1 MKKMKKILAMV
12 LAMAMVLGMSLTVFA
27 AEEVPEASA
36 SPAGAKI
43 TVTNV
48 PLDAT
53 VTYKQIAVAAPTTP
67 IGWSLAEDVILSNNV
82 TLEQLV
88 TVGGGNADAEAGTIN
103 SNDIVAKA
111 IANITLDGTATLNQA
126 AEGAEVTSAEIANV
140 TPGLYVIEVQKTGYT
155 FTRML
160 AYVAWNN
167 NNTAAVDTNVVAKGA
182 PNQVEKEITALE
194 GDSHLSV
201 SAGDVVPYT
210 VTTQYPYLAQTIEK
224 PSFVITDTVS
234 GGTIQGIPE
243 VKIGGEEATANDVT
257 IVVNEAKDGFTA
269 TFKYNIANAS
279 KEVEVKYNVVV
290 AEGEN
295 PLENNVTSKF
305 SSATGGEET
314 TTTAKVITPK
324 VIVEFSK
331 ISDDENPIALAG
343 ATFALYEETSE
354 QTATHMLVDGKIVE
368 KADVEEGTTVTYV
381 KEFGTVTTVL
391 NAEGTEASA
400 EFVGLDA
407 EKNYWMV
414 ETQAPDGYSLD
425 DTVRQLTGA
434 TVTEGVPT
442 LEDGVLVTRNTATD
456 FTVNGGEAIK
466 NTKLSALPSTGGIG
480 TTIFTIG
487 GCAIMVVAAGLF
499 FATRKK
505 STK

>member
-67 IGWSLAEDVILSNNV
+67 VGWSLAESVNLSNNV

-88 TVGGGNADAEAGTIN
+88 AVGGGNANAEAGTIN

-290 AEGEN
+290 AEGEH

-331 ISDDENPIALAG
+331 ISDDEKPIALAG

-391 NAEGTEASA
+391 NAGGTEARA

-442 LEDGVLVTRNTATD
+442 LEDGVLVTRNTVTD

>member
-331 ISDDENPIALAG
+331 ISDDETPIALAG

-354 QTATHMLVDGKIVE
+354 QTATHMLVDGAIVE
-368 KADVEEGTTVTYV
+368 KADVTEGTTVTYV

-391 NAEGTEASA
+391 NAEGKASA
-400 EFVGLDA
+400 KFVGLDA
-407 EKNYWMV
+407 EKSYWMV

-442 LEDGVLVTRNTATD
+442 LENGVLVTRNTATN

>member
-1 MKKMKKILAMV
+1 MV

-234 GGTIQGIPE
+234 GGTIQGTP
-243 VKIGGEEATANDVT
+243 VVTIGGKSATDDDVT
-257 IVVNEAKDGFTA
+257 IVVNDTKDGFTA
-269 TFKYNIANAS
+269 TFKYDIANAS
-279 KEVEVKYNVVV
+279 KEVEVTYNVVV
-290 AEGEN
+290 AEGAD
-295 PLENNVTSKF
+295 PLENSVTSKF
-305 SSATGGEET
+305 SSATGGDET

-331 ISDDENPIALAG
+331 ISDDETPIALAG

-354 QTATHMLVDGKIVE
+354 QTATHMLVDGAIVE
-368 KADVEEGTTVTYV
+368 KADVTEGTTVTYV

-391 NAEGTEASA
+391 NAEGKASA
-400 EFVGLDA
+400 KFVGLDA
-407 EKNYWMV
+407 EKSYWMV

-442 LEDGVLVTRNTATD
+442 LENGVLVTRNTATN

>member
-53 VTYKQIAVAAPTTP
+53 VTYRQIAVAAPTTP

-88 TVGGGNADAEAGTIN
+88 TVGGGNANAEAGTIN

-210 VTTQYPYLAQTIEK
+210 VTTQYPYLAQTIAN

-234 GGTIQGIPE
+234 GGTIQGTP
-243 VKIGGEEATANDVT
+243 VVTIGGKSATDDDVT
-257 IVVNEAKDGFTA
+257 IVVNDTKDGFTA
-269 TFKYNIANAS
+269 TFKYDIANAS
-279 KEVEVKYNVVV
+279 KEVEVTYNVVV
-290 AEGEN
+290 AEGAV

-324 VIVEFSK
+324 VKVEFSK
-331 ISDDENPIALAG
+331 ISDDETPIALAG
-343 ATFALYEETSE
+343 ATFALYEKTSE

-442 LEDGVLVTRNTATD
+442 LEDGVLVTRNTATN

>member
-442 LEDGVLVTRNTATD
+442 LEDGVLVTRNTATN